1 MDEKEKEFIEYV
13 ELMNT
18 LCESWEETEKNI
30 GEVLAK
36 TGYPADENVYDNEE
50 DEGYEDFE
58 E

>member
-1 MDEKEKEFIEYV
+1 MDQKEKDFIEYM
-13 ELMNT
+13 ELVND
-18 LCESWEETEKNI
+18 LCENWKKTEKNI

-50 DEGYEDFE
+50 DEDYEDFE

>member
-1 MDEKEKEFIEYV
+1 MDQKEKEYIECM
-13 ELMNT
+13 ELIEA
-18 LCESWEETEKNI
+18 LWESWEETERRI

-50 DEGYEDFE
+50 DEDYEDIE

>member
-1 MDEKEKEFIEYV
+1 MDPKEKEFIEYV
-13 ELMNT
+13 ELMNE

-50 DEGYEDFE
+50 EENYEDIE